1 VPTTTLATSFFA
13 RNLEAYSQA
22 LQAMLSGNLALS
34 QQQFQSMK
42 SLAEESA
49 KAVADIVGA
58 PNPKESLKKS
68 FDTVRSSMQNAMA
81 VSNILSEMS
90 ARNSAA
96 AAKVIQDRTY
106 AALDEIQSLALT
118 VADSSAVAPI
128 KT

>member
-1 VPTTTLATSFFA
+1 M
-13 RNLEAYSQA
+13 R
-22 LQAMLSGNLALS
+22 
-34 QQQFQSMK
+34 

-49 KAVADIVGA
+49 KAFADIAGA

-96 AAKVIQDRTY
+96 AAKVIQDRSY
-106 AALDEIQSLALT
+106 AALDEMQSLALT
-118 VADSSAVAPI
+118 VADSNPLART